1 MKDVSSS
8 TLKIGGV
15 FSGTPGIIEGVDGKV
30 IENGLSL
37 TGFRILELSLSTVES
52 LDISESRFGTL
63 TLSLF
68 TIDDHDILNF
78 CIGILTLSLSH
89 KHAIRN

>member
-1 MKDVSSS
+1 M
-8 TLKIGGV
+8 GG
-15 FSGTPGIIEGVDGKV
+15 GGIIEGVDGKF

-37 TGFRILELSLSTVES
+37 TGLEILRLSLSTVES

-68 TIDDHDILNF
+68 TIDEHEILNF
-78 CIGILTLSLSH
+78 CSGILTLSLSH